1 MRAELVKPKVKMEE
15 LSDKAGRLTMEP
27 LERGYG
33 MTLGNALRRVLLS
46 SIPGAAVTRVRFDG
60 KYHEYDTIEGVKES
74 VLEIILNLKEVAFR
88 MQDDEPKH
96 IYISFEGEGEVT
108 AGHIERPQ
116 GIEVINPDHHLATV
130 AKKGKLGF
138 EMEVE
143 LGYGYRSAERNK
155 KKDMPLG
162 VIPVDSDFSSVK
174 VVNYKVEDTRV
185 GERTDYDK
193 LVLEIETNG
202 GVHPQEALQRSAQI
216 LIEHFQLLG
225 VLSATMDSV
234 AAPEAAPPQLTMKL
248 EDLGFDKRACN
259 LLEQKGITTL
269 GDLLKK
275 SREELADIHGFGDK
289 TLDKV
294 IIQLQEMGYELPS
307 RMKRG

>member
-1 MRAELVKPKVKMEE
+1 MRADLVKPKVKLEE
-15 LSDKAGRLTMEP
+15 FSDKTGRLAMEP

-74 VLEIILNLKEVAFR
+74 VLEIILNLKELAFR
-88 MQDDEPKH
+88 VQDDEPKH
-96 IYISFEGEGEVT
+96 LYVGFEGEGEVT
-108 AGHIERPQ
+108 AGHIELSQ

-130 AKKGKLGF
+130 AKQGKLSF

-143 LGYGYRSAERNK
+143 VGFGYRSAERNK

-162 VIPVDSDFSSVK
+162 VIPVDSDFSPLK
-174 VVNYKVEDTRV
+174 VVNYAVEDTRV

-193 LVLEIETNG
+193 LVMDIETNG
-202 GVHPQEALQRSAQI
+202 GVRPQEALQRAAQI
-216 LIEHFQLLG
+216 LIEHYQLLG
-225 VLSATMDSV
+225 GMMAATDSV
-234 AAPEAAPPQLTMKL
+234 AAAESAPSQLNMRL
-248 EDLGFDKRACN
+248 EDMGFDKRACN
-259 LLEQKGITTL
+259 LLEQKGVITL

-275 SREELADIHGFGDK
+275 SREELADIHGFGEK
-289 TLDKV
+289 TLVKV
-294 IIQLQEMGYELPS
+294 EEQLQEMGYSLPS
-307 RMKRG
+307 RIKRG

>member
-1 MRAELVKPKVKMEE
+1 MEE
-15 LSDKAGRLTMEP
+15 LSEKHGRLTMEP

-60 KYHEYDTIEGVKES
+60 KYHEYDTIEAVKES
-74 VLEIILNLKEVAFR
+74 VLEIILNLKEIAFR
-88 MQDDEPKH
+88 VQDHESKH
-96 IYISFEGEGEVT
+96 LYISFEGEGEVK
-108 AGHIERPQ
+108 AGHIELPN
-116 GIEVINPDHHLATV
+116 GIEIINTEHHLATV

-143 LGYGYRSAERNK
+143 VGFGYRSAERNK

-162 VIPVDSDFSSVK
+162 VIPVDADFSPVK
-174 VVNYKVEDTRV
+174 VVNYAVEDTRV

-193 LVLEIETNG
+193 LVMDIETNG
-202 GVHPQEALQRSAQI
+202 GVRPQEALQRSAQI
-216 LIEHFQLLG
+216 LIEHYQLLG
-225 VLSATMDSV
+225 GVLVATDT
-234 AAPEAAPPQLTMKL
+234 AAPAESAPSQLNTRL
-248 EDLGFDKRACN
+248 EDMGFDKRACN
-259 LLEQKGITTL
+259 LLEQKGVITL

-289 TLDKV
+289 TLVKV
-294 IIQLQEMGYELPS
+294 EEQLQEMGYSLQS
-307 RMKRG
+307 RIKRG